1 MDINVEL
8 KIEGLNIII
17 KNMGDPRTSG
27 RPITRGMRQSGAAIQ
42 REESD
47 EAPRG
52 ADSRLAGSIAFE
64 VEKRQPFPRW
74 VKIGPTVKYGVWV
87 AKGTRPH
94 FPPWRPGSSLHR
106 WVRLAR
112 GISDPQE
119 ARQVAFLIARNIS
132 KVGTKANPYHIRG
145 LKKAR
150 TEVRRIWNRVARDIA
165 KGVTRGR

>member
-1 MDINVEL
+1 MNIDIEM

-17 KNMGDPRTSG
+17 KNIGDPKTVA

-52 ADSRLAGSIAFE
+52 ADSKLAGSIAFE

-94 FPPWRPGSSLHR
+94 FPPPGSLDR
-106 WVRLAR
+106 WVRLKL
-112 GISDPQE
+112 GIGDPQE
-119 ARQVAFLIARNIS
+119 IKSVAFLISRRMS
-132 KVGTKANPYHIRG
+132 RVGTKANPYHIRG

-150 TEVRRIWNRVARDIA
+150 GQVRRVWNRVARDIA

>member
-42 REESD
+42 REMSD

-64 VEKRQPFPRW
+64 VPKHMPFPRW
-74 VKIGPTVKYGVWV
+74 VKIGPTVDYGVPV
-87 AKGTRPH
+87 ARGTRPH
-94 FPPWRPGSSLHR
+94 FPPPGSLDR
-106 WVRLAR
+106 WVRLKL
-112 GISDPQE
+112 GIGDPQE
-119 ARQVAFLIARNIS
+119 VRSVAFLISRKIS
-132 KVGTKANPYHIRG
+132 QVGTRANPYHIRG
-145 LKKAR
+145 LKNAR
-150 TEVRRIWNRVARDIA
+150 TELRRIWIRVARDIA
-165 KGVTRGR
+165 RGVTRGR